1 MTKRSRPCGHWRGR
15 ESALRR
21 PRCYCRLGGA
31 KSRTNRPTT
40 HRVEPPSR
48 VASLNCLAST
58 WNFHVGATEISPWPF
73 SLQSKLSLEKK
84 ITDIH
89 GENVTQCNKVGHSF
103 LSSKASAIK
112 RQQNSIW
119 DKMKLQSCL
128 QNLGAPHVIILVMEA
143 VILNASFSERVVAR
157 LY

>member
-1 MTKRSRPCGHWRGR
+1 MLVSISHFHCRFVQNSLPASSCEGSSFQTGFFFFLPCTLETTGEIREPSSRVISRINFRVTKRSRPCGHWRGR

-58 WNFHVGATEISPWPF
+58 WNFHVGATETCRGRLVCS
-73 SLQSKLSLEKK
+73 
-84 ITDIH
+84 
-89 GENVTQCNKVGHSF
+89 
-103 LSSKASAIK
+103 
-112 RQQNSIW
+112 QNSAW
-119 DKMKLQSCL
+119 KKKLQTY
-128 QNLGAPHVIILVMEA
+128 IISNVEKM
-143 VILNASFSERVVAR
+143 
-157 LY
+157 

>member
-1 MTKRSRPCGHWRGR
+1 M
-15 ESALRR
+15 
-21 PRCYCRLGGA
+21 
-31 KSRTNRPTT
+31 
-40 HRVEPPSR
+40 
-48 VASLNCLAST
+48 
-58 WNFHVGATEISPWPF
+58 
-73 SLQSKLSLEKK
+73 
-84 ITDIH
+84 
-89 GENVTQCNKVGHSF
+89 TQCNKVEHNL

-112 RQQNSIW
+112 RRQHSIW